1 MMVSLGSHK
10 MGEMVKREV
19 FWKGNRIWDPDC
31 PASGTLFERIL
42 KKFFQLWTAALGRQ
56 LA

>member
-19 FWKGNRIWDPDC
+19 FWKGNRVGDPDC
-31 PASGTLFERIL
+31 PASGTHGTYPVR
-42 KKFFQLWTAALGRQ
+42 FFSQL
-56 LA
+56 